1 MNELMVLLPYASP
14 DTLLDIIQNL
24 KGALDRMGKLDDY
37 HRQWCKRV
45 EGRLRSQ
52 DLAKAA

>member
-14 DTLLDIIQNL
+14 DTLLDIIQTL